1 GPDGAGDVP
10 AVTGQDVAAGLGHR
24 AGAEA
29 EQPQQIGVGTEA
41 AVPDPDAPFG
51 AEPGGDEAVVDPLD
65 GEGGDRQ
72 GVIAGA
78 GGGPEEPDTVDGG
91 EAAAQQPGQVG
102 LVGDDGRPADGGELG
117 HGGAES
123 DGADHVGGTGLLALW
138 GLGPDDLVDV
148 DQVDGAAAGQER
160 VAVDEGRAGTDQG
173 AGAVGGVELVAAE
186 RHEVGAGWQR
196 AVGGELGGVK
206 DDGDPAVMGGGADG
220 VHRREPAGDVGG
232 PGDGEEGRAPTVGH
246 HLVEDP
252 GDVVDAEGAVTVAL
266 HVAPIGHPTPR
277 E

>member
-1 GPDGAGDVP
+1 VDGGPPGAVGLGKEVAGHRVLGVGHRGSGAAGDVGHRGQERGDVGVGGAEAAAGPDGAGDVP

-123 DGADHVGGTGLLALW
+123 DGAD
-138 GLGPDDLVDV
+138 
-148 DQVDGAAAGQER
+148 
-160 VAVDEGRAGTDQG
+160 
-173 AGAVGGVELVAAE
+173 
-186 RHEVGAGWQR
+186 
-196 AVGGELGGVK
+196 
-206 DDGDPAVMGGGADG
+206 
-220 VHRREPAGDVGG
+220 
-232 PGDGEEGRAPTVGH
+232 
-246 HLVEDP
+246 
-252 GDVVDAEGAVTVAL
+252 
-266 HVAPIGHPTPR
+266 
-277 E
+277 